1 VPKHR
6 ERTTGRWWP
15 SALARNGLWRA
26 APAGRPHLPHWCH
39 ADGGVISWLLA
50 EATPV
55 TYPAPTR
62 RRNPLPL
69 IIAAVVGVLAIC
81 GVYLVLVNRGG
92 DDNGDKNTANPRREG
107 CIPLNVTA
115 SSEKAALMQQLAKS
129 YIQSDRRFDGKCADP
144 IVTSKASGA
153 ALDALAAGWDTGRDG
168 PAPQVWTPAS
178 GSWVSLLRQR
188 LASGDKGGLV
198 PDGKLPMIAQSPL
211 VLAMPKPMAEA
222 LGWPDKPIGW
232 SDVLGLTNDPNGW
245 GSKGHPEWG
254 RFKLGK
260 TNPHYSTSG
269 LNATVGAYFAATGR
283 STDLTDK
290 DLADPNVL
298 QYVKSVES
306 GVVHYG
312 DISLTFLS
320 NLAAA
325 DQAGRGLNYISAV
338 AIEEKSVYDYNQGN
352 PTGDPA
358 LAGRGPKPRVPL
370 VAVYPKEGTLLSD
383 HPYVVL
389 TNASDEQKAAANDFL
404 AYVKDG
410 AQQKRFTDLA
420 FRTYEG
426 KGGAGLTKENGLL
439 PDAKFTVIDPPSP
452 QVLEKALSTWD
463 AQRKRAKVL
472 LVLDVSGSMNNDA
485 GNGQSRM
492 ELAKKAALQSLT
504 LFAPDDEVGLWTFS
518 TEVNGS
524 PLPYTEQIPVGTLS
538 TNRAKLEQVIKALS
552 AEGGTALYATT
563 RAAQRKLA
571 EIADPTRI
579 NAVVVLTDGKNE
591 YPKDSDL
598 DSLVRD
604 IDTSDKE
611 VPVRVFTIA
620 YGGQADI
627 SVLQRISSASR
638 AAAYDASDPT
648 TIDKVLV
655 NVLSNF

>member
-1 VPKHR
+1 M
-6 ERTTGRWWP
+6 
-15 SALARNGLWRA
+15 S
-26 APAGRPHLPHWCH
+26 
-39 ADGGVISWLLA
+39 
-50 EATPV
+50 
-55 TYPAPTR
+55 YPAPNR
-62 RRNPLPL
+62 RRNPLPI
-69 IIAAVVGVLAIC
+69 IIAAVVGVFAIC
-81 GVYLVLVNRGG
+81 GVYLFLANRG
-92 DDNGDKNTANPRREG
+92 DDNGGDKKAGTPRREG
-107 CIPLNVTA
+107 CIALNVTA
-115 SSEKAALMQQLAKS
+115 SSEKAALMTEFAKS
-129 YIQSDRRFDGKCADP
+129 YIESDRRFDGKCADP
-144 IVTSKASGA
+144 VVQSKASGA
-153 ALDALAAGWDTGRDG
+153 ALDALAAGWDVGRDG
-168 PAPQVWTPAS
+168 PQPSVWTPAS
-178 GSWVSLLRQR
+178 ASWVALLKQR
-188 LASGDKGGLV
+188 LASGDKGALV

-232 SDVLGLTNDPNGW
+232 GDVLGLTNDPNGW

-254 RFKLGK
+254 KFKLGK
-260 TNPHYSTSG
+260 TNPHFSTSG

-290 DLADPNVL
+290 DLADPKVL

-338 AIEEKSVYDYNQGN
+338 AIEEKSVYDYNSGN

-358 LAGRGPKPRVPL
+358 LAGKGKKPRVPL

-389 TNASDEQKAAANDFL
+389 SNASDEQKAAAEDFL
-404 AYVKDG
+404 AYVRD
-410 AQQKRFTDLA
+410 APQQKRFTDLA

-426 KGGAGLTKENGLL
+426 KPGAGLTRENGLS

-452 QVLEKALSTWD
+452 QVLEKALTTWD

-472 LVLDVSGSMNNDA
+472 LVLDVSGSMNYDT
-485 GNGQSRM
+485 GNGHSRI

-518 TEVNGS
+518 TEIAGAS
-524 PLPYTEQIPVGTLS
+524 TPYTEQVPVGPLS
-538 TNRAKLEQVIKALS
+538 SNRPQLQQMINGLS
-552 AEGGTALYATT
+552 ADGGTALYATT
-563 RAAQRKLA
+563 RAAQRKMA
-571 EIADPTRI
+571 ELADPNRI

-591 YPKDSDL
+591 YSKDSDL
-598 DSLVRD
+598 DALVRD

-611 VPVRVFTIA
+611 IPVRVFTIA
-620 YGGQADI
+620 YAGQADLG
-627 SVLQRISSASR
+627 VLQRISAASR